1 MADPLSIAA
10 GIIGVIQGF
19 KACWDYYEGVKGAKS
34 DIEKLKAEIGS
45 IEGLI
50 NRLDELIKNPKYHG
64 LSENGEL
71 KVALGGYLKELKQLH
86 DKLDSQKEHSHFRY
100 FKRTKWPFV
109 KTGVVEIV
117 NSLERWKASINTF
130 LVIDHTET
138 VRNLNQKF
146 DLAGLPIAE
155 GAEYKSFE
163 DRHEPECLPGTR
175 SELQERI
182 AGWVNAPPGASEC
195 IFWLSGVAGTGKSTI
210 SRTIAERLKKKG
222 QLGASF
228 FFRRG
233 EKDRGRAA
241 RLFTTIAFQLA
252 HTVGVGWNIQRA
264 IEADPGIPKMNTAE
278 QFEKLI
284 LQPLSGLSGTG
295 IELRNTRILILIDA
309 LDECDDE
316 KDQEEIV
323 FLLSRLKEVKSIEF
337 CVFLTSRP
345 ELPIRDG
352 FKSLFEGCH
361 QDVVL
366 HEVHGIDRDIRIL
379 LNDEFSKIRAKRELP
394 KDWPGDEDITK
405 LVRIAVPL
413 FIFAK
418 TACRFIA
425 DENWGAKEQL
435 SLILEYQT
443 DLTEDARVEQTYL
456 PVLKR
461 FVESQNSA
469 KQRDRLAGEFRE
481 IVGSIVTLASPLSI
495 PSLAKLLS
503 VSETT
508 IDNRLKKLHSVLNI
522 PMGRHDPVRTFHL
535 SFRDFLVSPRLCN
548 DKDLSQL
555 WINEKEIHK
564 MLATKCIQIMSNS
577 EGLGLKQDICRLELP
592 GILRSEIHESLVQ
605 KYISPELQY
614 ACRYWVYHLNRSG
627 NKIRDDDQTHQFLK
641 DWLLYWLEAESIL
654 GDLESTIQM
663 AEDLRAIVDVE
674 KGEKVL
680 AFLYDFRRFLLQN
693 RYIIDRAPLQT
704 YISAIIFAPEDSIVR
719 KRFNLKA
726 MIPWIR
732 SFPEVQR
739 KWGGLL
745 QSLEGHKGVIT
756 SVAVFGGAIAS
767 LCSDGIIRLWNA
779 GTGAPLRTIEGDG
792 RLINSL
798 AFRFDGVLASVSR
811 GWMIKLWNIDT
822 GRLLRTLKNNTYTS
836 AVEVIRFSAGD
847 VLGSGSSGGE
857 VMLWDTGS
865 TSTQPKPQVLKGHT
879 SKIQALEFFN
889 DILASGSDDNSIRLW
904 KTDGTLLR
912 VLRGH
917 TGGVRVLAFSSDG
930 TLVSGS
936 LDKTI
941 KLWNVDG
948 TLLRT
953 LEGHTKSVVSLVF
966 LNDRIVSGSW
976 DNTFKYWSM
985 DGTLLQTVE
994 SKRGGL
1000 IRDTALASGGIL
1012 VLGDSDST
1020 IRLWDLNEPSALIS
1034 RDHKDYVGGV
1044 AFSSDGKILAST
1056 SYGEAIKLWSGDG
1069 RLLQTIMPEQS
1080 FLRSMAFSSL
1090 GILASGSDGDIKL
1103 YDTDGTLLR
1112 TINSNVGWGVKLVFS
1127 PDGNFL
1133 AYYCRDKKV
1142 RLLNISGDGDSAWT
1156 LEGYIH
1162 NTGAMAF
1169 SPDGEILATF
1179 GKNGTIKLW
1188 RVDTGDALRDINLA
1202 NPRDRRYNSLF
1213 RPVLGFSLDG
1223 RTLMSTSKVDKT
1235 CTVNLWDS
1243 SAGVLLQE
1251 YTDAAGTLEFASHV
1265 DTVKSWPADVLA
1277 SLRSLAVREMSRKPY
1292 SSTESP
1298 YDKLNQPP
1306 KEHERHHIIVE
1317 DEWVSRGPQR
1327 IWLPPSYRPRSW
1339 AIYGNRVALGCQSGI
1354 VCFIEFEP

>member
-10 GIIGVIQGF
+10 GIVGVIQGF

-34 DIEKLKAEIGS
+34 DIGKLKAEIGS

-50 NRLDELIKNPKYHG
+50 KRLDELIKNPKYHG

-71 KVALGGYLKELKQLH
+71 KVALGGCLKELEQLH
-86 DKLDSQKEHSHFRY
+86 DKLDSQKEQSRFRY
-100 FKRTKWPFV
+100 LKRTKWPFV

-130 LVIDHTET
+130 LIIDHTET

-155 GAEYKSFE
+155 GAGYKSFE

-182 AGWVNAPPGASEC
+182 AGWADAPPGASEC

-210 SRTIAERLKKKG
+210 SRTIAKRLEKKG

-252 HTVGVGWNIQRA
+252 HTVGVGRNIQRA
-264 IEADPGIPKMNTAE
+264 IEADPGIPKMNIAE
-278 QFEKLI
+278 RFEKLI

-295 IELRNTRILILIDA
+295 IELRHTRVIILIDA

-316 KDQEEIV
+316 RDQEEIV

-405 LVRIAVPL
+405 LVQIAVPL

-425 DENWGAKEQL
+425 DENWDAKEQL
-435 SLILEYQT
+435 GLILEYQA

-461 FVESQNSA
+461 FVENQNSA

-481 IVGSIVTLASPLSI
+481 IVGSILTLASPLSI

-503 VSETT
+503 VPETT

-548 DKDLSQL
+548 DKNMSQL

-564 MLATKCIQIMSNS
+564 MLATKCIEIMSNS

-592 GILRSEIHESLVQ
+592 GILRSEIHEILVQ

-614 ACRYWVYHLNRSG
+614 ACRYWVYHLTRSG
-627 NKIRDDDQTHQFLK
+627 NKICDDDQTHRFLERR
-641 DWLLYWLEAESIL
+641 LLHWLEAESIL
-654 GDLESTIQM
+654 GDLENTIQM

-680 AFLYDFRRFLLQN
+680 AFLYDLRRFLLQN

-704 YISAIIFAPEDSIVR
+704 YISAIIFTPEDSIVR
-719 KRFNLKA
+719 KRFDLKA

-732 SFPEVQR
+732 SFPKVQR
-739 KWGGLL
+739 NWGGLL
-745 QSLEGHKGVIT
+745 QSLEGHKGMIK
-756 SVAVFGGAIAS
+756 SVAVFDGVIAS
-767 LCSDGIIRLWNA
+767 SCSDRIIRLWNS

-792 RLINSL
+792 RSINSL
-798 AFRFDGVLASVSR
+798 AFRFDGVLASVSVD
-811 GWMIKLWNIDT
+811 GMIKLWNIDT
-822 GRLLRTLKNNTYTS
+822 GRLLRTLEENTS

-857 VMLWDTGS
+857 VILWDTGS
-865 TSTQPKPQVLKGHT
+865 TLTQPKPQVLEGHT
-879 SKIQALEFFN
+879 SGIQALEFFN
-889 DILASGSDDNSIRLW
+889 DILASGSDDRSIRLW

-912 VLRGH
+912 VLKGH
-917 TGGVRVLAFSSDG
+917 TDSVRALAFSSDG

-936 LDKTI
+936 IDKTI

-953 LEGHTKSVVSLVF
+953 LEGHTKAVVSLVF

-994 SKRGGL
+994 FKRGGT
-1000 IRDTALASGGIL
+1000 IQDTALASGGIL
-1012 VLGDSDST
+1012 VLGDSDFT
-1020 IRLWDLNEPSALIS
+1020 IRLWDLNEPSALILQGHT
-1034 RDHKDYVGGV
+1034 DIVGGV
-1044 AFSSDGKILAST
+1044 AFSSDGKILASA
-1056 SYGEAIKLWSGDG
+1056 SRDKAIKLWSGDG
-1069 RLLQTIMPEQS
+1069 RLLQTIMSNQS
-1080 FLRSMAFSSL
+1080 LFRSIAFSSL
-1090 GILASGSDGDIKL
+1090 GNLASASDDDVKL
-1103 YDTDGTLLR
+1103 YDTGGTLLR
-1112 TINSNVGWGVKLVFS
+1112 TINTDVGWGVKPIFS

-1133 AYYCRDKKV
+1133 AYSYGDGKV
-1142 RLLNISGDGDSAWT
+1142 GLLNISGDGDSVRT
-1156 LEGYIH
+1156 LEGHID
-1162 NTGAMAF
+1162 NVVAMAF
-1169 SPDGEILATF
+1169 SPDGEILAVF
-1179 GKNGTIKLW
+1179 GENGTIKLW
-1188 RVDTGDALRDINLA
+1188 GVDTGDALRDMDLA
-1202 NPRDRRYNSLF
+1202 NPRDRRYNYL
-1213 RPVLGFSLDG
+1213 RQPILRFSLDG
-1223 RTLMSTSKVDKT
+1223 GTLMSTSRFEET

-1251 YTDAAGTLEFASHV
+1251 YTDAASTLEFASHV

-1277 SLRSLAVREMSRKPY
+1277 SLRSLAMREMSRKPY

-1306 KEHERHHIIVE
+1306 KEHEQHHIIVE
-1317 DEWVSRGPQR
+1317 NEWVSRGRQR
-1327 IWLPPSYRPRSW
+1327 IWLPPNYRPYSW
-1339 AIYGNRVALGCQSGI
+1339 AIYGNRVALGCKPGTVWS
-1354 VCFIEFEP
+1354 IEFEP

>member
-10 GIIGVIQGF
+10 GIVGVIQGF

-34 DIEKLKAEIGS
+34 DIGKPKAEIGS

-50 NRLDELIKNPKYHG
+50 KRLDELIKNPKYHG

-71 KVALGGYLKELKQLH
+71 KVALGGCLKELEQLH
-86 DKLDSQKEHSHFRY
+86 DKLDSQKEQSRFRY
-100 FKRTKWPFV
+100 LKRTKWPFV

-130 LVIDHTET
+130 LIIDHTET

-155 GAEYKSFE
+155 GAGYKSFE

-182 AGWVNAPPGASEC
+182 AGWADAPPGASEC

-210 SRTIAERLKKKG
+210 SRTIAKRLEKKG

-252 HTVGVGWNIQRA
+252 HTVGVGRNIQRA
-264 IEADPGIPKMNTAE
+264 IEADPGIPKMNIAE

-295 IELRNTRILILIDA
+295 IELRHTRVIILIDA

-316 KDQEEIV
+316 RDQEEIV
-323 FLLSRLKEVKSIEF
+323 FLLSQLK
-337 CVFLTSRP
+337 
-345 ELPIRDG
+345 
-352 FKSLFEGCH
+352 
-361 QDVVL
+361 
-366 HEVHGIDRDIRIL
+366 
-379 LNDEFSKIRAKRELP
+379 
-394 KDWPGDEDITK
+394 K
-405 LVRIAVPL
+405 L
-413 FIFAK
+413 
-418 TACRFIA
+418 
-425 DENWGAKEQL
+425 G
-435 SLILEYQT
+435 LILEYQA

-461 FVESQNSA
+461 FVENQNSA

-481 IVGSIVTLASPLSI
+481 IVGLILTLASPLSI

-503 VSETT
+503 VPETT

-535 SFRDFLVSPRLCN
+535 SFRDFLLSPRLCN
-548 DKDLSQL
+548 DKNMSQL

-564 MLATKCIQIMSNS
+564 MLATKCIEIMSNS

-592 GILRSEIHESLVQ
+592 GILRSEINEILVQ

-614 ACRYWVYHLNRSG
+614 ACRYWVYHLTRSG
-627 NKIRDDDQTHQFLK
+627 NKICDDDQTHRFLERR
-641 DWLLYWLEAESIL
+641 LLHWLEAESIL
-654 GDLESTIQM
+654 GDLENTIQM

-680 AFLYDFRRFLLQN
+680 AFLYDLRRFLLQN

-704 YISAIIFAPEDSIVR
+704 YISAIIFTPEDSIVR
-719 KRFNLKA
+719 KRFDLKA

-732 SFPEVQR
+732 SFPKVQR
-739 KWGGLL
+739 NWGGLL
-745 QSLEGHKGVIT
+745 QSLEGHKGMIK
-756 SVAVFGGAIAS
+756 SVAVFDGVIAS
-767 LCSDGIIRLWNA
+767 SCSDRIIRLWNS

-792 RLINSL
+792 RSINSL
-798 AFRFDGVLASVSR
+798 AFRFDGVLASVSVD
-811 GWMIKLWNIDT
+811 GMIKLWNIDT
-822 GRLLRTLKNNTYTS
+822 GRLLRTLEENTS

-857 VMLWDTGS
+857 VILWDTGS
-865 TSTQPKPQVLKGHT
+865 TLTQPKPQVLEGHT
-879 SKIQALEFFN
+879 SGIQALEFFN
-889 DILASGSDDNSIRLW
+889 DILASGSDDRSIRLW

-912 VLRGH
+912 VLKGH
-917 TGGVRVLAFSSDG
+917 TDSVRALAFSSDG

-936 LDKTI
+936 FDKTI

-953 LEGHTKSVVSLVF
+953 LEGHTKAVVSLVF

-994 SKRGGL
+994 FKRGGT
-1000 IRDTALASGGIL
+1000 IQDTALASGGIL
-1012 VLGDSDST
+1012 VLGDSDFT
-1020 IRLWDLNEPSALIS
+1020 IRLWDLGEPSALILQGHT
-1034 RDHKDYVGGV
+1034 DIVGGV
-1044 AFSSDGKILAST
+1044 VFSSDGKILASA
-1056 SYGEAIKLWSGDG
+1056 SRDKAIKLWSGDG
-1069 RLLQTIMPEQS
+1069 RLLQTIMPDENILGS
-1080 FLRSMAFSSL
+1080 IAFSPL
-1090 GILASGSDGDIKL
+1090 GILASASAAAGHIKL

-1112 TINSNVGWGVKLVFS
+1112 TINSDVGLGVKPIFS

-1133 AYYCRDKKV
+1133 AYFCGDGKV
-1142 RLLNISGDGDSAWT
+1142 GLLNISGDGDSART
-1156 LEGYIH
+1156 LESYIH
-1162 NTGAMAF
+1162 DAVATAF
-1169 SPDGEILATF
+1169 SPDGEILAVF
-1179 GKNGTIKLW
+1179 GENGTIKLW
-1188 RVDTGDALRDINLA
+1188 GVDTGDALRDMDLA
-1202 NPRDRRYNSLF
+1202 NPRDRRYNYL
-1213 RPVLGFSLDG
+1213 RQPILRFSLDG
-1223 RTLMSTSKVDKT
+1223 GTLMSTSRFEET

-1251 YTDAAGTLEFASHV
+1251 YTDAASTLEFASHV

-1277 SLRSLAVREMSRKPY
+1277 SLRSLAMREMSRKPY

-1306 KEHERHHIIVE
+1306 KEHEQHHVIVE

-1327 IWLPPSYRPRSW
+1327 IWLPPNYRPCSQ
-1339 AIYGNRVALGCQSGI
+1339 AIYGNRVALGCRPGM